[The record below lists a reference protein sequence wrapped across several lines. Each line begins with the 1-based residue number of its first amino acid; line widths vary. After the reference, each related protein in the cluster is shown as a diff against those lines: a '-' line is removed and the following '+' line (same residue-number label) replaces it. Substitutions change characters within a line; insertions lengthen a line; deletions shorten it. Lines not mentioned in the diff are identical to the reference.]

1 MRLIV
6 HLLVLVMVA
15 GSFSACVSKK
25 KYNELAAAK
34 EQTDQALAETQAQV
48 KNLEEMN
55 MQLKEEFET
64 EKTKMTE
71 QIEGLRADLKEYDTK
86 MAEVRRK
93 LDLTEEQLTKLKDEL
108 NGMFEAYEA
117 SGLKMDRRDGRLYLM
132 TDEDLQYRTGSSSLS
147 RAERDALKELAE
159 KMKTNSKIRVL
170 VEGHTDDKKYSAD
183 SGMDN
188 WQLSVNRAMGVVR
201 YLIGQGVDP
210 SQVAAIGRGE
220 YMPEATND
228 TSEGRSKNRR
238 TVILPDTNIGPLL
251 DEMED

>member
-25 KYNELAAAK
+25 KYNELTAAK

-64 EKTKMTE
+64 EKSKMTE
-71 QIEGLRADLKEYDTK
+71 QIEGLRSDLKEYDEK
-86 MAEVRRK
+86 MADVRRK
-93 LDLTEEQLTKLKDEL
+93 LDLTEEQLTKIKDEL
-108 NGMFEAYEA
+108 NGMFAAYEA

-132 TDEDLQYRTGSSSLS
+132 TDEDLQYRTGSSRLS
-147 RAERDALKELAE
+147 RAERDALKAMAE
-159 KMKTNSKIRVL
+159 KMKTDSKIRVL
-170 VEGHTDDKKYSAD
+170 VEGHTDDKKYAAD

-201 YLIGQGVDP
+201 YLINQGVDP

-220 YMPEATND
+220 YMPAASND
-228 TSEGRSKNRR
+228 SAEGRSQNRR
-238 TVILPDTNIGPLL
+238 TVILPDTNVGPLL
-251 DEMED
+251 DEMDD